1 MRRWPIVWVCGA
13 CLTAGLLLPV
23 EQTQPLRPRL
33 AAGEL
38 FVSAPDLRVLNEQ
51 LTGRLKNGAS
61 VAMDYHLAL
70 FAGNRT
76 LARRRSYERFTFSYD
91 LWEENYTVSTLRTPR
106 AAATRMNAREAEKWC
121 LDQLPMPVTGI
132 GPEEPFWLRL
142 EIKTARGKE
151 SGAWLSGEGVH
162 LGRLLEAL
170 GSPGEKGP
178 EQWRRDAGPF
188 HLRDFPARGQTP

>member
-1 MRRWPIVWVCGA
+1 MRRWPIAWVCGA

-38 FVSAPDLRVLNEQ
+38 FVSAPELRVLNEQ
-51 LTGRLKNGAS
+51 LAGRLKNGAS
-61 VAMDYHLAL
+61 VALDYHLAL
-70 FAGNRT
+70 FTDSRT

-91 LWEENYTVSTLRTPR
+91 LWEENFTVSTLRTPR
-106 AAATRMNAREAEKWC
+106 SAASRMNVREAEKWC
-121 LDQLPMPVTGI
+121 LDQLPMSMTGI
-132 GPEEPFWLRL
+132 GPDETFWLRL
-142 EIKTARGKE
+142 EIKTARAKE
-151 SGAWLSGEGVH
+151 NGAWLSGEGVN

-170 GSPGEKGP
+170 GSTGEKNP

-188 HLRDFPARGQTP
+188 RLRDFPGRERTP